1 VTEGWKPVSIGDFCK
16 TDEIQLQTGPFGS
29 QLHSY
34 DYVTEGVAVV
44 PTVAISNGRIDHSA
58 LPRIAP
64 DKALALGRHKLELN
78 DILFARRGAQATGK
92 TARVRPEERGFIC
105 GTGAIRLRVTA
116 GSKRIF
122 APFLAALLGDKSSID
137 WLMFHAIGA
146 TMPNLNEGIIKSFQF
161 VLPPLPEQRAIA
173 ATLSALDDK
182 IEVNRQM
189 NETLEAM
196 ARALFRDWFV
206 DFGPTRAKMT
216 GIAPYLSPDL
226 WSLFPDSLDDAGKPE
241 GWEFSTIGSLTHR
254 VTKGTT
260 PTKQQVTAALDEA
273 WINFLRV
280 NNLSEDGK
288 LLLGNT
294 VKVAQSVHEGAL
306 RRSILQQDDLLYSI
320 AGTIGRVAKTPKDVL
335 PANVNQAIA
344 IVRPNPE
351 LASPNYLLLW
361 LSDEGFQND
370 LHSNIVQAVQAN
382 LSLGMLSDARILV
395 PPREIHTTLLRP
407 IDALLER
414 KAHNE
419 RESRT
424 LAQTRNLLLPRL
436 MSGELR
442 VAEAERTVEAV
453 L

>member
-137 WLMFHAIGA
+137 WLMFHVIGA
-146 TMPNLNEGIIKSFQF
+146 TMPNLNEGIIKSFLF

-206 DFGPTRAKMT
+206 DFGPTRAKMAGT
-216 GIAPYLSPDL
+216 APYLSPDL
-226 WSLFPDSLDDAGKPE
+226 WSLFPDRLDDAGNPE
-241 GWEFSTIGSLTHR
+241 GWEASTIGDEVRVVGGSTPSTKDAEFWDGSLNW
-254 VTKGTT
+254 
-260 PTKQQVTAALDEA
+260 A
-273 WINFLRV
+273 
-280 NNLSEDGK
+280 
-288 LLLGNT
+288 
-294 VKVAQSVHEGAL
+294 
-306 RRSILQQDDLLYSI
+306 
-320 AGTIGRVAKTPKDVL
+320 TPKDLSNLSAPVL
-335 PANVNQAIA
+335 LKTNRKITEVGLAKISSGLLPVGTLLLSSRAPIGYLAIA
-344 IVRPNPE
+344 EIPVAINQ
-351 LASPNYLLLW
+351 
-361 LSDEGFQND
+361 GF
-370 LHSNIVQAVQAN
+370 I
-382 LSLGMLSDARILV
+382 GMLCEKRISNVFTWLWTLENMEAILSKANGSTFQ
-395 PPREIHTTLLRP
+395 EISKGNFRP
-407 IDALLER
+407 LIVVMPNAAILEAFDALAKPLYQR
-414 KAHNE
+414 IARNE
-419 RESRT
+419 QESRT
-424 LAQTRNLLLPRL
+424 LAQTRDLLLPRL

-442 VAEAERTVEAV
+442 VAGAVRVVEAAQ
-453 L
+453 